1 MRIYTHV
8 PGRRIVAGLT
18 LMALFLVACTNG
30 GPGTRAP
37 SQPPQIPPQ
46 STFVMDF
53 ADFAPPALTSVSPS
67 PSAIPAFFKRSDDL
81 RSTTQATGDRSNW
94 GYAALNVGFWNIVGA
109 LGLAVPVASFLE
121 SFKHS
126 PTQQPDLSWVWTY
139 SVTIQ
144 GSTYGAELHGRYI
157 DRGVRWEMHVSKQ
170 GEYSDFVWY
179 YGESDL
185 PATEGFWVLKNK
197 PSDPS
202 DLIRIDWRRNRVEN
216 TGDIKYTN
224 VVPGGAENGGYISY
238 SVIRSTPYDRTYDIY
253 NKGRNQTISIEW
265 NSTTKEGRVKD
276 SAHFRDDSWHY
287 WNSELIN
294 IQSR

>member
-1 MRIYTHV
+1 MRMYTHILV
-8 PGRRIVAGLT
+8 RRIVAGLT
-18 LMALFLVACTNG
+18 LTALFLVACTNG
-30 GPGTRAP
+30 GTATREP

-46 STFVMDF
+46 SSFVMDF
-53 ADFAPPALTSVSPS
+53 ADFAPAPQTSLAPGRVMQVS
-67 PSAIPAFFKRSDDL
+67 FKRSGGL
-81 RSTTQATGDRSNW
+81 LSTPEAIGDRSNW

-109 LGLAVPVASFLE
+109 LGMAVPVASFVE

-139 SVTIQ
+139 TVTVQ
-144 GSTYGAELHGRYI
+144 RSTYSAELHGRYI

-185 PATEGFWVLKNK
+185 LATEGFWVLKNK
-197 PSDPS
+197 PSDPT
-202 DLIRIDWRRNRVEN
+202 DLIRINWRRDTAKN
-216 TGDIKYTN
+216 TGDIKYAN

-238 SVIRSTPYDRTYDIY
+238 SVTRSTPYDRAYNIY
-253 NKGRNQTISIEW
+253 NKGKNQTTYIEW
-265 NSTTKEGRVKD
+265 NSATKEGRVKD
-276 SAHFRDDSWHY
+276 SAHFRDDNWHY

-294 IQSR
+294 VESR